1 MTGVAAG
8 TANITVRTEDG
19 NHTATCTV
27 SVTDSSAQPTAE
39 VGSTITVNGTAVT
52 SGTAS
57 VPINLNVGSNTINIV
72 VSDGASTLT
81 TAYAII
87 VVTRAASSGG
97 SIDGGSSDGGGGGS
111 SSSSDYL
118 INVDQSTGGRVT
130 VQPGR
135 ADRGDLVIITVDPNT
150 GYALD
155 ALIVRD
161 SSGNLISVAQQS
173 DTRYTFEMPSSRVT
187 IEATFT
193 RISQDHTP
201 SSLPFTDVA
210 ASAWYY
216 NAVEYVYERGM
227 MAGVENN
234 LFSPNATT
242 TRAMIVT
249 ILYSLE
255 NRPSS
260 GSMNF
265 TDVPAG
271 QWYTSP
277 IAWTAANG
285 IVGGYGDGRFGPNDT
300 ITREQMA
307 AILYRYAQFKGYDVS
322 NIGDL
327 SRYTHAGQVSDW
339 TRTAIGWANAQ
350 GLITGNTATTLN
362 PIGSATRA
370 EVATILIRFVENVA
384 G

>member
-87 VVTRAASSGG
+87 VTRAASSSG
-97 SIDGGSSDGGGGGS
+97 SIDGGFSDGGGGGS

-322 NIGDL
+322 NTGDL

-339 TRTAIGWANAQ
+339 TRTGIGWANAQ

>member
-1 MTGVAAG
+1 
-8 TANITVRTEDG
+8 
-19 NHTATCTV
+19 
-27 SVTDSSAQPTAE
+27 
-39 VGSTITVNGTAVT
+39 
-52 SGTAS
+52 
-57 VPINLNVGSNTINIV
+57 
-72 VSDGASTLT
+72 
-81 TAYAII
+81 
-87 VVTRAASSGG
+87 
-97 SIDGGSSDGGGGGS
+97 
-111 SSSSDYL
+111 
-118 INVDQSTGGRVT
+118 
-130 VQPGR
+130 
-135 ADRGDLVIITVDPNT
+135 
-150 GYALD
+150 
-155 ALIVRD
+155 
-161 SSGNLISVAQQS
+161 
-173 DTRYTFEMPSSRVT
+173 
-187 IEATFT
+187 
-193 RISQDHTP
+193 
-201 SSLPFTDVA
+201 
-210 ASAWYY
+210 
-216 NAVEYVYERGM
+216 M